1 MNKTPVANSM
11 VEMILEISNELWILY
26 CDNGLISQS

>member
-1 MNKTPVANSM
+1 MNKTSVAKNVLEM
-11 VEMILEISNELWILY
+11 VLEISNELWGLY